1 MDTQFDSNPKQLLF
15 VRHTNE
21 LIKLAIKKVS
31 LTSMSPTCDEQI
43 IVTVQTKSQ
52 WNCETQSLFFI

>member
-1 MDTQFDSNPKQLLF
+1 MDTPFDSNPKQLLF
-15 VRHTNE
+15 VRHANE

-31 LTSMSPTCDEQI
+31 LTSMTPTCDEQI

-52 WNCETQSLFFI
+52 WNCET